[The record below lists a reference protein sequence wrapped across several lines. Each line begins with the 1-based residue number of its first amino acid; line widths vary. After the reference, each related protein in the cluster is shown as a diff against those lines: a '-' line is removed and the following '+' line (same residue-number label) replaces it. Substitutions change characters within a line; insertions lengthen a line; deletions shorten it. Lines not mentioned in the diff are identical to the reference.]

1 MKKFIFSLLTFI
13 LLGITLGGGVFLLA
27 GCDYSQSQEENNQEN
42 ENNSD
47 SENDNNDE
55 DADGGSE
62 KDGGNGN
69 SDDNIEEFATDQ
81 DFYIQAQIRTSNTS
95 WSVVAAGVEENRS
108 KLLRIWWYDEN
119 GTAKD
124 WGDDVTFESFAN
136 TSQASSGYVEASYV
150 HGQYKSSGLFS
161 KTYKRYAKIMPAK
174 SDYLLD
180 VDMSYCGMATSST
193 WDNSDDQGSLSTNCE
208 YYAYNSTCVFA
219 SKPAASSVSST
230 TKFRV
235 YMRFRAQYRLDICW
249 WDSPGVYG
257 SPKYEAMMD
266 AGTTEGVLARG
277 YDFKE
282 IPGYEVIGLS
292 YNANSTPSF
301 YFDNGYLTLPETFS
315 NSAKTLYAIYA
326 PEIKIYAYYT
336 SDYSNFYNGSTGGT
350 VNVQY
355 TSTSGGNSSISSV
368 YNNSFYARYNSAIT
382 LTSTSKSGY
391 VFRGWFDSTSASTLQ
406 GSPLSSSSRYTFYPT
421 TGAPY
426 ARVAL
431 FVRYQSITMYNRYTT
446 TYDTISL
453 GGTGGSIKVSYT
465 NTLNSASSYTFS
477 GTSTAY
483 SFSSVYSK
491 TVTLTATA
499 NSGYQFVGWYSA
511 EPSVSSEST
520 SRFSTSTS
528 YSFTASTRSSVYG
541 LFAKTYTLTIKYAY
555 GGYTHS
561 TNITATNS
569 SLGLSQTLSSNG
581 SYALTTYCRPSSQT
595 ITISRVNT
603 SYTYYMGNG
612 SASTGSI
619 TNSYQYLW
627 STTANA
633 TVNVYV
639 REQYKITYNG
649 NGNTGGSGPAPNPVS
664 KAHGLNITLPT
675 NSYTKTGYTANG
687 WNTNAAGTGTHYNNG
702 ASYSGNG
709 NATLYAQWTAN
720 TYYVKFNGNGAT
732 SGSMSNQTFT
742 YDKAQ
747 NLTANAFAKT
757 GYTFAGWA
765 TSASG
770 SVAYT
775 DKQSVKNLTSS
786 NGETVN
792 LYAKW
797 NVVSYTITYN
807 ENGGNTVSDLSY
819 TIESTSTLTSTT
831 RTGYTFNGWKPKASS
846 GSWSSATTY
855 KAGESVNGRYGNVEL
870 VAQWIAKQY
879 TLTLKGNGGTP
890 DTQVMSPKLVF
901 DLGNWSD
908 VAGNRP
914 TRTGFTFTGFYT
926 SATGGEKVY
935 DANGQCVNGNYWQNK
950 QYKHDGDL
958 TVYAHWQANNPAY
971 YDEEG
976 GYWYVELGMFPQ
988 SRVTDQTIINGLT
1001 SGNDT
1006 GKTYTIAGK
1015 TLNTR
1020 MYNGE
1025 EYCYYKFSENDTR
1038 WYKVE
1043 PIRWRL
1049 AYSSSQKSGY
1059 GTTTDTFAV
1068 LDTIVYAGQYS
1079 ATEIGLNSGYVT
1091 TTLDEFKKNITSTT
1105 YLATFS
1111 ANVESFSPT
1120 GTTSSSQSANV
1131 FISSADEISSA
1142 LNNKTGSAKYSVK
1155 FSDLVSDILGDGIKQ
1170 YYTRNLGS
1178 NISTIKSYTELGMPT
1193 QNLCTN
1199 LQGVQF
1205 TIKVSEYGCV

>member
-1 MKKFIFSLLTFI
+1 MPNN
-13 LLGITLGGGVFLLA
+13 G
-27 GCDYSQSQEENNQEN
+27 ENNDSG
-42 ENNSD
+42 ENN
-47 SENDNNDE
+47 EQEDNVN
-55 DADGGSE
+55 
-62 KDGGNGN
+62 
-69 SDDNIEEFATDQ
+69 DDNEDGEVETGAQTDHN
-81 DFYIQAQIRTSNTS
+81 FTVYCQIRTSGTSSGFTTTSSNTTS
-95 WSVVAAGVEENRS
+95 PAQLLEVMWHNTPDTIIAWDKTPTINSGGELSAGIVYRCSYFYYKHYSLFGQHRRFVE
-108 KLLRIWWYDEN
+108 IFVYEN
-119 GTAKD
+119 GTG
-124 WGDDVTFESFAN
+124 GDYIYCGYSTSNTFDNGS
-136 TSQASSGYVEASYV
+136 
-150 HGQYKSSGLFS
+150 YKS
-161 KTYKRYAKIMPAK
+161 
-174 SDYLLD
+174 
-180 VDMSYCGMATSST
+180 
-193 WDNSDDQGSLSTNCE
+193 
-208 YYAYNSTCVFA
+208 YNSNVSVFLNGNGGW
-219 SKPAASSVSST
+219 ST
-230 TKFRV
+230 TEPSGTIYYNAKGTVYMKFRK
-235 YMRFRAQYRLDICW
+235 QYDHNYYIWR
-249 WDSPGVYG
+249 YG
-257 SPKYEAMMD
+257 SPGTYNSYSSLSQKRV
-266 AGTTEGVLARG
+266 AGVATTYAGRLDSNIEG
-277 YDFKE
+277 YTQ
-282 IPGYEVIGLS
+282 IGWATS
-292 YNANSTPSF
+292 KNVSTPTYSLGASMSSSSWNSNVSF
-301 YFDNGYLTLPETFS
+301 Y
-315 NSAKTLYAIYA
+315 AVYA

-336 SDYSNFYNGSTGGT
+336 SDYSNFYNSNTGGT
-350 VNVQY
+350 IGGTY
-355 TSTSGGNSSISSV
+355 TKTSGSTSSFSLI
-368 YNNSFYARYNSAIT
+368 YNNSFHARYNST
-382 LTSTSKSGY
+382 VKLTSTSKSGY

-406 GSPLSSSSRYTFYPT
+406 GSPLSSSSSYTFYPT

-426 ARVAL
+426 TRVAL
-431 FVRYQSITMYNRYTT
+431 FVRYKSITIYNRYTT

-453 GGTGGSIKVSYT
+453 GGTGGSINVSYT
-465 NTLNSASSYTFS
+465 NTSNSAGNYTLSNTTRNYGF
-477 GTSTAY
+477 T
-483 SFSSVYSK
+483 SVYSK

-709 NATLYAQWTAN
+709 NVTLYAQWTAN
-720 TYYVKFNGNGAT
+720 TYYVKFNGNGST

-786 NGETVN
+786 NGATVN

-908 VAGNRP
+908 VAGDRP

-1091 TTLDEFKKNITSTT
+1091 TTLDEFKKNVTSTT

-1120 GTTSSSQSANV
+1120 GTTSKSQSANM
-1131 FISSADEISSA
+1131 FISSADEILSV

-1155 FSDLVSDILGDGIKQ
+1155 FSDLVSDILGNGIKQ